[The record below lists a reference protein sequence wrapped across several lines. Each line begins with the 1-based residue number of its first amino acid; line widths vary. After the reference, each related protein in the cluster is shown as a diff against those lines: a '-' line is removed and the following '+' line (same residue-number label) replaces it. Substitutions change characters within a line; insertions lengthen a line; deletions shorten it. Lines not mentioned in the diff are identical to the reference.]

1 MAGISAPTT
10 DISTETGF
18 DLAEHWIGGGW
29 TASAGRET
37 DEVINPAD
45 GSVLGA
51 IPRGTAADA
60 EAGLA
65 AAAAALPG
73 WSSAPRADRV
83 RAVQSWLR
91 LIEADA
97 DFLGALISR
106 EVGTPARAS
115 RNVQVGLA
123 LDIARSAVAAFA
135 AMELE
140 EQRGNS
146 VVRYVPAGVV
156 AAITPWNVPMLLALQ
171 KIVPALLVGCTVV
184 LKPSELTPLHAV
196 RLARLAQRSELPAG
210 VLNIV
215 FGDGAGVGSA
225 LAASPTADLISF
237 TGSVRAGKL
246 VAAAA
251 AANLSRVH
259 LELGGKSASLV
270 LDDADLEQAVA
281 ASIDQAMFN
290 SGQACLQWSR
300 LVVPRRLLPAAE
312 ELVSSIVAGYV
323 VGDPAD
329 GGTDL
334 GPLITSEA
342 KARVTRAVEL
352 GEQQGARRLIGDRPA
367 AEGQFFPPTVFTDV
381 TETMALA
388 QEEIFGPVVSLMPHD
403 GDDDAVRI
411 ANSTR
416 YGLHGAVW
424 SGSDER
430 AGAVAR
436 RVRTGQLEIN
446 GGPFNPAAPFG
457 GFKNSGIGRECGLD
471 GLASFCEVQA
481 LQYPVA
487 GGRSVRSKAE
497 G

>member
-1 MAGISAPTT
+1 MTGISAPSI
-10 DISTETGF
+10 DTEF
-18 DLAEHWIGGGW
+18 DVREHWIGGCWATSIGDV
-29 TASAGRET
+29 T
-37 DEVINPAD
+37 DAVHNPFD
-45 GSVLGA
+45 GSTLG
-51 IPRGTAADA
+51 IVPRGTAADA
-60 EAGLA
+60 QA
-65 AAAAALPG
+65 ALDAASAALPG
-73 WSSAPRADRV
+73 WSEAPRADRV

-97 DFLGALISR
+97 DFLSALLSR

-123 LDIARSAVAAFA
+123 LDIAQSSVEAFA
-135 AMELE
+135 EMELE

-146 VVRYVPAGVV
+146 VVRYAPAGVV

-171 KIVPALLVGCTVV
+171 KIVPALLVGCTVA

-196 RLARLAQRSELPAG
+196 QLARLAERSELPPG
-210 VLNIV
+210 VLNVV

-225 LAASPTADLISF
+225 LAASPSADLISF
-237 TGSVRAGKL
+237 TGSVRAGRL

-251 AANLSRVH
+251 AVNLSRVH

-270 LDDADLEQAVA
+270 LDDANLEQAVA

-312 ELVSSIVAGYV
+312 ELTRAIVAGYV

-329 GGTDL
+329 DGTDL
-334 GPLITSEA
+334 GPLITAEA
-342 KARVTRAVEL
+342 KARVTRAVAV
-352 GEQQGARRLIGDRPA
+352 GEEQGARRLIGDRPDPD
-367 AEGQFFPPTVFTDV
+367 GQFFPPTVFTEV
-381 TETMALA
+381 TEPMALA
-388 QEEIFGPVVSLMPHD
+388 QEEVFGPVVSLMAHE
-403 GDDDAVRI
+403 GDDDAIRI

-424 SGSDER
+424 SSSDER

-436 RVRTGQLEIN
+436 RVRTGQMEIN

-471 GLASFCEVQA
+471 GLKSFCEVQA
-481 LQYPVA
+481 LQFPIA
-487 GGRSVRSKAE
+487 GGRSVRSK